1 MVTQKYLLTE
11 ILAFNYC
18 VTLEQLPCADGKVDD
33 LRDGHVDAA
42 GGFITVPLGTRDF
55 ASKEDRIRI
64 LVVGN
69 GPQVAHAPIA
79 DHLAGHA
86 GRLLDVL

>member
-33 LRDGHVDAA
+33 LRDGDTGDESDGKVN
-42 GGFITVPLGTRDF
+42 
-55 ASKEDRIRI
+55 KNDRK
-64 LVVGN
+64 
-69 GPQVAHAPIA
+69 AKHA
-79 DHLAGHA
+79 DQKGEEVWK
-86 GRLLDVL
+86 LLPMIF

>member
-33 LRDGHVDAA
+33 LSNSHTGHEVRCRVVAKHDRDQHERPEIISNVMT
-42 GGFITVPLGTRDF
+42 INYL
-55 ASKEDRIRI
+55 KQIHQI
-64 LVVGN
+64 LKRFRR
-69 GPQVAHAPIA
+69 P
-79 DHLAGHA
+79 D
-86 GRLLDVL
+86 